1 MSIELP
7 DEVSNYIAENIQSN
21 IRQLEGAVKKI
32 KAMHE
37 LMGERITV
45 SLAENAI
52 DALRTENPGLNPT
65 PERIMEA
72 VANYFYI
79 PVEQMISKDRSKDVA
94 YPRQMAMYMIRQEL
108 EYSFPRHRKRSSSA
122 TIPPSCTPATRSRRS
137 ARNRARPRTS
147 SKSCTIIY
155 AATEFYSAAYM
166 HIRCTQAVY
175 LCIYLSPVF
184 CGIHRD
190 KPVDNQGC
198 VFVCGQSIFHPQSS
212 VDDISRAAAD
222 DFGVIH
228 RLHSLYYYCENLSF
242 YLRGFLCPSLA
253 DTLCT

>member
-1 MSIELP
+1 
-7 DEVSNYIAENIQSN
+7 
-21 IRQLEGAVKKI
+21 
-32 KAMHE
+32 
-37 LMGERITV
+37 
-45 SLAENAI
+45 
-52 DALRTENPGLNPT
+52 
-65 PERIMEA
+65 
-72 VANYFYI
+72 
-79 PVEQMISKDRSKDVA
+79 
-94 YPRQMAMYMIRQEL
+94 MY
-108 EYSFPRHRKRSSSA
+108 
-122 TIPPSCTPATRSRRS
+122 
-137 ARNRARPRTS
+137 
-147 SKSCTIIY
+147 IY
-155 AATEFYSAAYM
+155 AF
-166 HIRCTQAVY
+166 
-175 LCIYLSPVF
+175 IYPQFF